1 MKLFSHT
8 IRFIFML
15 VLFTIL
21 LVSCA
26 PKKAEMSGG
35 EALKV
40 AAKDFQPTLMNLD
53 GALKSGDMQA
63 ARDTLAMLNQK
74 LDKIKA
80 AEVPVRLAESA
91 DKVTSQVDA
100 LSISLEELTSAIT
113 QPELA
118 EIDTTIL
125 NQFTTVRTNFAKL
138 GSLLRV
144 KIPEL
149 SAFHDVL
156 YVAWHDYYAN
166 DAIDSTKAI
175 VPQFKEKAAAL
186 DNVQWPGALQ
196 DNLDAIKMK
205 VKDLQQSV
213 ADLEAACQGDD
224 TEAIKKTVEVLHEK
238 YIAVNRML

>member
-1 MKLFSHT
+1 
-8 IRFIFML
+8 
-15 VLFTIL
+15 VLT
-21 LVSCA
+21 
-26 PKKAEMSGG
+26 
-35 EALKV
+35 
-40 AAKDFQPTLMNLD
+40 
-53 GALKSGDMQA
+53 
-63 ARDTLAMLNQK
+63 QK

-100 LSISLEELTSAIT
+100 LSTSLEVLTSAIT

-125 NQFTTVRTNFAKL
+125 TQFAAVRTNFAKL

-166 DAIDSTKAI
+166 DAIDSIKAI

-196 DNLDAIKMK
+196 DDLDAIKMK

-224 TEAIKKTVEVLHEK
+224 TEAIKKAVEVLHEK